1 MATAN
6 FLEEALNTDV
16 DESAVNAI
24 VGSLETQLVTQSN
37 QISQNQ
43 SINVISSVPN
53 NFQTSAINSSFNGC
67 SLNYNNLNNN
77 NNNSSTISNLNNTNS
92 ATLHMTTT
100 TSSSQ
105 KNYALSNGDESKF
118 VT

>member
-37 QISQNQ
+37 QISHNQ

-53 NFQTSAINSSFNGC
+53 NYQTSAINSSFNG
-67 SLNYNNLNNN
+67 SLTYNNNNNNNLN
-77 NNNSSTISNLNNTNS
+77 NNNSSTISNLNSSTIPQ
-92 ATLHMTTT
+92 LIT

-118 VT
+118 IT